1 MLLSEAAAEL
11 PLSKAA
17 IEKRCDRG
25 SIDYYLDSKGRRR
38 IPFNAI
44 ENFGTGP
51 VDPSIYDYDP
61 KFDIPKAEL
70 WGNGK
75 APVIKLP
82 RSKEWITVGGVND
95 IHVPWHDV
103 ELVDAAIELF
113 ADLQPD
119 LFIINGDTQDF
130 FGLSRFNK
138 SFERLDNLQNE
149 LDQGKDL
156 RKAFRTAM
164 PNAMM
169 HETMGNHE
177 ERLLTYPGFN
187 APALKSLNSL
197 KPDVLMGLKEYDIK
211 HWPRNGFRLNEDF
224 LVEHGSV
231 VRKNAG
237 DTAKQ
242 RLGETLISG
251 VMGHVHRLGQASR
264 SGYRELNWYET
275 GCLCQLNP
283 DYVTGEANWMQGIW
297 VGTFSTRS
305 TNYNV
310 QLIPA
315 AGRGFI
321 FNGKHYGNTGDTRD
335 IWVGPMANFEQDIP
349 SDFSKVV
356 TRTW

>member
-1 MLLSEAAAEL
+1 MGIGAQALS
-11 PLSKAA
+11 
-17 IEKRCDRG
+17 KRCDRRT
-25 SIDYYLDSKGRRR
+25 IDFYLDTKGQRR
-38 IPFNAI
+38 IPFHVIDNY
-44 ENFGTGP
+44 GSTTT
-51 VDPSIYDYDP
+51 VDYGLYDYDP

-82 RSKEWITVGGVND
+82 RAQEWITVGGIND

-103 ELVDAAIELF
+103 ELVDAAIDLF
-113 ADLQPD
+113 KDIQPD
-119 LFIINGDTQDF
+119 LFVINGDMQDF

-138 SFERLDNLQNE
+138 SYERLDNLQTE
-149 LDQGKDL
+149 LDQGKEIRRAL
-156 RKAFRTAM
+156 RNAM
-164 PNAMM
+164 PDAQI
-169 HETMGNHE
+169 HETLGNHE

-197 KPDVLMGLKEYDIK
+197 KPDTLMGLTELEIT
-211 HWPRNGFRLNEDF
+211 HWPRNGFRLNEEF

-242 RLGETLISG
+242 RLNETLISG

-264 SGYRELNWYET
+264 SGYKEINWYET

-283 DYVTGEANWMQGIW
+283 DYVTGEANWQQGIW
-297 VGTFSTRS
+297 IGTFSTRS
-305 TNYNV
+305 LNYNV

-315 AGRGFI
+315 SGRGFI
-321 FNGKHYGNTGDTRD
+321 FNVKHYGNTSETRD
-335 IWVGPMANFEQDIP
+335 IWVGPMPNFEKDIP
-349 SDFSKVV
+349 SDFAKMV
-356 TRTW
+356 TKTW